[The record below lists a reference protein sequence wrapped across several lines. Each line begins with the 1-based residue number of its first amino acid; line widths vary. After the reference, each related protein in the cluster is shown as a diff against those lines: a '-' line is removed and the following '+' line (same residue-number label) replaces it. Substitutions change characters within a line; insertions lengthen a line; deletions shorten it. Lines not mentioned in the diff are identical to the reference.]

1 MTLFVHSLTVRHAF
15 SRLLV
20 LALIALGLLIG
31 EPVPAAT
38 QLMLSG
44 SVAKKCTIAVTAAP
58 EAATLALEAGV
69 QHVPIGS
76 VLQDCNGRRGY
87 TLEVLSSNC
96 LAAPQGAKLLTGS
109 SASGLS
115 YSVEAHNP
123 TNGGSAAVVT
133 GLLSTACTGQI
144 ARDVTHALIKDETST
159 LYVNYT
165 GGSGLDAGLYQ
176 DVLTISLTTK

>member
-1 MTLFVHSLTVRHAF
+1 MKRIVSQFDHRHIYRNILF
-15 SRLLV
+15 LV
-20 LALIALGLLIG
+20 FAVAGFAVLQ
-31 EPVPAAT
+31 PVMAAT

-44 SVAKKCTIAVTAAP
+44 SVARKCTIGVATAPGAD
-58 EAATLALEAGV
+58 TLVLESGI
-69 QHVPIGS
+69 QHVLVGS

-96 LAAPQGAKLLTGS
+96 LAAPQGAKLLTAS
-109 SASGLS
+109 STTGLS

-133 GLLSTACTGQI
+133 GLLSAACSGQI
-144 ARDVTHALIKDETST
+144 ARDVTHALIKGEAST

-165 GGSGLDAGLYQ
+165 GGSGLDAGIYQ
-176 DVLTISLTTK
+176 DILTISITTK